1 MIIVNN
7 DKLVIKAKRPKGDD
21 GYKTF
26 SVRIREETVA
36 EIDKVAVRTN
46 RSRNELVGIFLDFAL
61 ERCTIE
67 DPPSKD

>member
-36 EIDKVAVRTN
+36 EIDKVAARTN

-67 DPPSKD
+67 APPSKD